1 MSNGKDKKQRDEEE
15 VKGANSVVSSDS
27 NNIVGG
33 VRLNAKF
40 KEYLPGL
47 ELAEDVIHIYKAF
60 DLSRQT
66 LLLAVSIVHR
76 VFSSSSRSMSQQVQP
91 SEGEEGFFR
100 CLQEF

>member
-40 KEYLPGL
+40 KEY
-47 ELAEDVIHIYKAF
+47 
-60 DLSRQT
+60 
-66 LLLAVSIVHR
+66 
-76 VFSSSSRSMSQQVQP
+76 
-91 SEGEEGFFR
+91 
-100 CLQEF
+100 